1 MYQCIHV
8 TGVTISSIRSPLY
21 LRSTTMSVLIDGSLI
36 NATCFVVF
44 IHWNVVRFCLFLC
57 VSHFCVYV
65 RVFVCMHANCSL
77 SLQYVSAKGV
87 RNRLQKGWSMK
98 RGMNERFAYV
108 QSVPWNVTSTVTSD
122 LQFDQRFYPPKTT
135 VDSFLRHASIIL
147 ASRILCA
154 PWHVFLFSIFSHVS
168 RPFVARVCTKL
179 KLERSTRITRLSIE
193 FSHSPGTVN
202 ASFRFFFFF
211 SRLIL
216 FRRQKGIFLRLRKC
230 LEKVF
235 LFLNF

>member
-1 MYQCIHV
+1 MLRRFH
-8 TGVTISSIRSPLY
+8 PLERGSFLS
-21 LRSTTMSVLIDGSLI
+21 LR
-36 NATCFVVF
+36 FF
-44 IHWNVVRFCLFLC
+44 C

-202 ASFRFFFFF
+202 ASFRNFF
-211 SRLIL
+211 S
-216 FRRQKGIFLRLRKC
+216 QH
-230 LEKVF
+230 
-235 LFLNF
+235 